1 MLVYQTIYTY
11 VVIADKKNEALKLI
25 LNFFEKSYF
34 WEVAISALILLLL
47 YIFLVPIF
55 E

>member
-1 MLVYQTIYTY
+1 MLVYQTVYTY
-11 VVIADKKNEALKLI
+11 IIIAGKKSEAFKLI
-25 LNFFEKSYF
+25 LEFFEKSYF
-34 WEVAISALILLLL
+34 WEVAIIAFILLLL